1 MPDDTLKYT
10 KFDNFLM
17 AEIMQGKYSQ
27 TETRVLL
34 AIIRQTAGFHRS
46 SATISSAQLAKMT
59 NIQARHVSSAVRS
72 LIDKGRIKI
81 AKYGK
86 QNTKIIELVA
96 DDKPMTESVI
106 EQNLSYD
113 EICHRNIGQNLSE
126 VIGQNLSYV
135 VPSEPLETL
144 AYRDPK
150 ENTKENTKEIS
161 CASDD
166 AQGGISENKEPVLDK
181 PTKKQKT
188 QTEADEFFETLWEM
202 YPRKKG
208 KGNVKPVQKKK
219 LYAIGMEEMT
229 RAVERYRQYIAGK
242 DKQYIQYGSTFFNS
256 GYVDYLDENYQPET
270 KRSKTSSSGM
280 PANIVR
286 L

>member
-106 EQNLSYD
+106 GQNLSYD

-166 AQGGISENKEPVLDK
+166 AQGGISENKEPVSDK

>member
-59 NIQARHVSSAVRS
+59 NIDVRHVNRAVQS

-81 AKYGK
+81 DKYGK
-86 QNTKIIELVA
+86 HNTKIIVIVTGDE
-96 DDKPMTESVI
+96 PMAKSAI
-106 EQNLSYD
+106 GQNLPYG
-113 EICHRNIGQNLSE
+113 EICQRNIGQILPE
-126 VIGQNLSYV
+126 VIGQILPYV
-135 VPSEPLETL
+135 APSEPLETL

-166 AQGGISENKEPVLDK
+166 AQGGISENKEPVSDK

-188 QTEADEFFETLWEM
+188 QTEADEFFKTLWEM

-208 KGNVKPVQKKK
+208 KERVKPAQRKK

-242 DKQYIQYGSTFFNS
+242 DKQYIQYGGTFFNS

-280 PANIVR
+280 PANMEKF
-286 L
+286 

>member
-106 EQNLSYD
+106 GQNLSYD

-166 AQGGISENKEPVLDK
+166 AQGGISENKEPVSDK

-188 QTEADEFFETLWEM
+188 QTEVDEFFETLWEM

-208 KGNVKPVQKKK
+208 KVSVKPAQRKK

-229 RAVERYRQYIAGK
+229 RAVERYRQSIAGK
-242 DKQYIQYGSTFFNS
+242 DEQYIQYGSTFFNS

-280 PANIVR
+280 PANMEKF
-286 L
+286 

>member
-1 MPDDTLKYT
+1 
-10 KFDNFLM
+10 
-17 AEIMQGKYSQ
+17 
-27 TETRVLL
+27 
-34 AIIRQTAGFHRS
+34 
-46 SATISSAQLAKMT
+46 
-59 NIQARHVSSAVRS
+59 
-72 LIDKGRIKI
+72 
-81 AKYGK
+81 
-86 QNTKIIELVA
+86 
-96 DDKPMTESVI
+96 MTESVI
-106 EQNLSYD
+106 GQNLSYD

-166 AQGGISENKEPVLDK
+166 AQGGISENKEPVSDK

-188 QTEADEFFETLWEM
+188 QTEVDEFFETLWEM

-208 KGNVKPVQKKK
+208 KVSVKPAQRKK

-242 DKQYIQYGSTFFNS
+242 DEQYIQYGSTFFNS

-280 PANIVR
+280 PANMEKF
-286 L
+286 

>member
-106 EQNLSYD
+106 GQNLSYD

-166 AQGGISENKEPVLDK
+166 AQGGISENKEPVMDK
-181 PTKKQKT
+181 PTKKKKT
-188 QTEADEFFETLWEM
+188 QTEADEFFKTLWEM

-208 KGNVKPVQKKK
+208 KERVKPAQRNK

-242 DKQYIQYGSTFFNS
+242 DEQFIQYGSTFFNS

>member
-59 NIQARHVSSAVRS
+59 NIDVRHVNRAVQS

-81 AKYGK
+81 DKYGK
-86 QNTKIIELVA
+86 HNTKIIVIVTGEE
-96 DDKPMTESVI
+96 PMAKSA
-106 EQNLSYD
+106 
-113 EICHRNIGQNLSE
+113 IGQILP
-126 VIGQNLSYV
+126 YV
-135 VPSEPLETL
+135 APSEPLETL

-166 AQGGISENKEPVLDK
+166 AQGGISENKEPVSDK

-188 QTEADEFFETLWEM
+188 QTEADEFFKTLWEM

-208 KGNVKPVQKKK
+208 KERVKPAQRKK

-242 DKQYIQYGSTFFNS
+242 DKQYIQYGGTFFNS

-280 PANIVR
+280 PANMEKF
-286 L
+286 